1 MRLLVHKPGMLTTVQ
16 DLGRWGHQSRGV
28 SVSGAMDPF
37 SLRLGNVLLGNGEG
51 AAALELTVL
60 GPELEVLEGGTLI
73 LAGGDLKMRLDG
85 IPAEPWRVYRVSRG
99 CRISF
104 GGLGS
109 GGCRAN
115 LCLAGGVEVPSVMGS
130 RSTHLRARL
139 GGFQGR
145 ALAAGDEIVSGSPD
159 PLWARGE
166 GLPCPEDL
174 RPRWDPLAPLEV
186 LEGPQ
191 TDAFTPQGLETFFGN
206 EYAISP
212 EADRMGYR
220 FEGPA
225 VEHLAGADIV
235 SDAIPLGA
243 IQVPGHGQPIAMLA
257 DRQTTGGYTKIG
269 VLSAWSVAQLAQ
281 RLPGQGVRFRRTTPE
296 EATAVLR
303 DFEERLRRAG
313 SVRASWRSRQETPSL
328 QGEGPR
334 RFRLRLEGREYDV
347 QVSPGA

>member
-37 SLRLGNVLLGNGEG
+37 SLRLGNVLLGNDPG
-51 AAALELTVL
+51 AAALELTVM
-60 GPELEVLEGGTLI
+60 GPELEVQEEGALL
-73 LAGGDLKMRLDG
+73 LAGADLKMHLDG
-85 IPAEPWRVYRVSRG
+85 SPAEPWRIYRVSPG
-99 CRISF
+99 CRITF
-104 GGLGS
+104 KGLGS
-109 GGCRAN
+109 GGCRGN
-115 LCLAGGVEVPSVMGS
+115 LCLAGGVEVPPVLGS
-130 RSTHLRARL
+130 RSTHVRARL

-145 ALAAGDEIVSGSPD
+145 ALAEGDRIVSGTPD

-166 GLPCPEDL
+166 GLSCPEDL
-174 RPRWDPLAPLEV
+174 RPRWDLQAPLEV

-191 TDAFTPQGLETFFGN
+191 MEAFTPQGLETFFGN
-206 EYAISP
+206 EYTISS

-225 VEHLAGADIV
+225 VEHAAGADIV

-269 VLSAWSVAQLAQ
+269 VLSSWSVAQLAQ
-281 RLPGQGVRFRRTTPE
+281 RLPGQKVRFRRTPLE
-296 EATAVLR
+296 EALGTLR
-303 DFEERLRRAG
+303 DFEDRI
-313 SVRASWRSRQETPSL
+313 VRAAALRATWRSGRSGTPT
-328 QGEGPR
+328 EGPR
-334 RFRLRLEGREYDV
+334 HFLLRLGGREYDV
-347 QVSPGA
+347 QVFPG